1 MLKRQLFIAISIALL
16 VTGLITPVKT
26 IGQPTDSSDTAR
38 VRSDIEKLNGERG
51 KKVEI
56 RLRDRTKIKGYITA
70 VNHDSFAVSDLTRG
84 TSQTIAYSDVLL
96 AKRSG
101 GGSKKPWII
110 AAGIAA
116 GAIVT
121 WIVVKP
127 ALCDGGA
134 QTRGIC

>member
-1 MLKRQLFIAISIALL
+1 M
-16 VTGLITPVKT
+16 LITPVTT

-38 VRSDIEKLNGERG
+38 VRSDIQKLNVERG

-70 VNHDSFAVSDLTRG
+70 VDQDSFAVSDLTRG
-84 TSQTIAYSDVLL
+84 TSRTIGYADVVE
-96 AKRSG
+96 AKSAG

-127 ALCDGGA
+127 AVCDGGA